1 MVLGVVGLCRGR
13 PERAYFAP
21 EGCESRGC
29 SCVASELSKVLIFI
43 KAKTDSP
50 CFSTDG
56 VASASVRFSDGK
68 GSDEAL

>member
-13 PERAYFAP
+13 PERAYFAL
-21 EGCESRGC
+21 EGCERWGC
-29 SCVASELSKVLIFI
+29 SRVASELSKVLIFI

-56 VASASVRFSDGK
+56 VASAGVHFSDGR
-68 GSDEAL
+68 GSGEA